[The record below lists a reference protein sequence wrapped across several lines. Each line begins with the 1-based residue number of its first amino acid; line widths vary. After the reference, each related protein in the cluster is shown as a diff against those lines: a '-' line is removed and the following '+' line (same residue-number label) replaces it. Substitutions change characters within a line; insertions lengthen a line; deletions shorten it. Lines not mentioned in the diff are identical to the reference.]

1 MIDQSKEGAVD
12 NAEVARKGAVT
23 RTNFADVNMVALIVN
38 SMRVHQHSGTMCAR
52 TRVCVWRDVFS
63 NMDLR
68 GSLCNSLR
76 VHQYS
81 GTICAMT
88 RSCAWCDE
96 CLNMDMGQVTV
107 KTPVYVCIDTVV
119 LYVP

>member
-52 TRVCVWRDVFS
+52 TRVCVCGGMCSQIWMYGGHCV
-63 NMDLR
+63 
-68 GSLCNSLR
+68 
-76 VHQYS
+76 
-81 GTICAMT
+81 A
-88 RSCAWCDE
+88 
-96 CLNMDMGQVTV
+96 
-107 KTPVYVCIDTVV
+107 VCGCINAVV